1 LLSMAQ
7 DLMSADLTSHL
18 VKARLLGEV
27 WWVLFFKS

>member
-18 VKARLLGEV
+18 VKVRLLGEV
-27 WWVLFFKS
+27 